1 MKQYLSILAV
11 SFAACGTSPEPS
23 RSEGIPPP
31 DLLATYIDST
41 VKPGDDF
48 FRWATGTWMKNNP
61 IPASE
66 SSWSM
71 GHLVF
76 EDLYAIKRRINETAV
91 ANPNVEGDEKKVADF
106 WLLAM
111 DSVKADKEGTTPLNA
126 ELALID
132 GIQSPSDAITVAG
145 QLNPIGGDA
154 FWALY
159 IGQDEKNSEKIAV
172 QLWQS
177 GIGLPDRDYYF
188 NKEEGVAKN
197 RAAYPGHIARML
209 MLTGQDSA
217 AAYKSGADIMGFETR
232 LANMNKR
239 MEDLRDPYA
248 NYNKMAVSD
257 FSKTHTPHINWRAML
272 DSYGLQGCD
281 TLIIGQPDYYSALDK
296 EITSADVNTLKNY
309 MRFHLVSSYARYLST
324 TISQENFAFF
334 GTELN
339 GRKEQRPRWKRALD
353 AQEGAIGM
361 ILGKVYAR
369 DYFPAKTKKRYN
381 DLVEAIRTTYGE
393 HIQALDWMSAPTKAK
408 AMEKLTT
415 MTKKVGYPDVWKDM
429 SDLAIGT
436 ESYAANMRSSIRWH
450 FNDDVKKFGKPV
462 DRAEWG
468 MTPQTYN
475 AYYNP
480 SNNEIVLPAG
490 IFLIAGLP
498 DQFADD
504 ALVYGYAAASTI
516 GHEITHGF
524 DDQGRQYDAKG
535 NLTDWWTPEDA
546 ANFKSRAGGIVRQFS
561 GYEPIKGIHVNG
573 DATQG
578 ENIADLGG
586 VVLGLDAFKKTEQ
599 YKKGE
604 KIAGLTPVQRY
615 FLGYAL
621 GWLGH
626 ENEESLRQQL
636 LSDVHSPASLRVNGP
651 FANLPEFYEAF
662 GIKEGDAMWR
672 ADSLRVKIW

>member
-1 MKQYLSILAV
+1 MKHCLPITALLL
-11 SFAACGTSPEPS
+11 AACGTAPRVEKAAA
-23 RSEGIPPP
+23 PPRP
-31 DLLATYIDST
+31 DLLAAYIDST

-48 FRWATGTWMKNNP
+48 FQWATGTWMKNNP

-66 SSWSM
+66 SSWGM
-71 GHLVF
+71 GHLVY
-76 EDLYAIKRRINETAV
+76 EELYAIKRSINEKAAV
-91 ANPNVEGDEKKVADF
+91 NPKAEGDEKKVGDF
-106 WLLAM
+106 WTVAM
-111 DSVKADKEGTTPLNA
+111 DSVKADQLGSSPIA
-126 ELALID
+126 QELAMIE
-132 GIQSPSDAITVAG
+132 AIKTPAEAINVAA
-145 QLNPIGGDA
+145 QLDPIGGDA
-154 FWALY
+154 FWGLY
-159 IGQDEKNSEKIAV
+159 IGQDEKNSGKIAAM
-172 QLWQS
+172 LWQS
-177 GIGLPDRDYYF
+177 GLGLPERDYYF

-197 RAAYPGHIARML
+197 RAAYPVHIARIL
-209 MLTGQDSA
+209 MLLGQDSLSA
-217 AAYKSGADIMGFETR
+217 KQGGIEVMAFETG
-232 LANMNKR
+232 LATVSKR
-239 MEDLRDPYA
+239 MEDLRDPYI
-248 NYNKMAVSD
+248 NYNKMSVAD
-257 FSKTHTPHINWRAML
+257 MINKHTPHINWRGIL
-272 DSYGLQGCD
+272 DGYGLQACD
-281 TLIIGQPDYYSALDK
+281 TLIVGQPAFYSALDK
-296 EITSADVNTLKNY
+296 AITTADVNMLKNY
-309 MRFHLVSSYARYLST
+309 MRFHLASSYAAYLSSD
-324 TISQENFAFF
+324 ISKENFAFY

-353 AQEGAIGM
+353 AEENAIGM

-369 DYFPAKTKKRYN
+369 DYFNERTKKRYN
-381 DLVEAIRTTYGE
+381 ELVEAIRTTYGE
-393 HIQALDWMSAPTKAK
+393 HIQALDWMSALTKAK
-408 AMEKLTT
+408 ATEKLTT
-415 MTKKVGYPDVWKDM
+415 MTKKVGYPDNWKDM
-429 SDLAIGT
+429 SDLAVGI
-436 ESYAANMRSSIRWH
+436 ESFPANMRNAMRWQ

-462 DRAEWG
+462 DRTEWG

-498 DQFADD
+498 DSLADD

-535 NLTDWWTPEDA
+535 NLSDWWTAEDA
-546 ANFKSRAGGIVRQFS
+546 ANFKARASGIVRQFS
-561 GYEPIKGIHVNG
+561 SYEPIKGIHVNG

-626 ENEESLRQQL
+626 QKDESLRQQL
-636 LSDVHSPASLRVNGP
+636 LSDVHSPAKLRVNGP
-651 FANLPEFYEAF
+651 FVDVPEFYTAF
-662 GIKEGDAMWR
+662 GIKEGDTMWVP
-672 ADSLRVKIW
+672 DSARVTIW